1 MVFSIIMALFTV
13 YIEYFMSSE
22 VRVNSHE
29 MEIHIPSIQGE
40 FIPHMAI
47 AGVPISNT
55 VFSMWLFMVILF
67 IAVGFLFAAIK
78 TRAFPRLRNMGI
90 DLMKRIDDFFYHSLQ
105 DKKTARTFFPL
116 VGGFFVYIFLSNI
129 FWLGLDWVNFVLEGA
144 HTYLRPIN
152 SDLNT
157 TVVMAVTI
165 ILVSQITAIKNKGFF
180 VHFW

>member
-22 VRVNSHE
+22 TPGHSQEIHG

-40 FIPHMAI
+40 FIPHMTI

-67 IAVGFLFAAIK
+67 IAVGFMFVAIK

-90 DLMKRIDDFFYHSLQ
+90 DLIKRIDDFFYHSLQ

-116 VGGFFVYIFLSNI
+116 VGGFFVYIFLSNV
-129 FWLGLDWVNFVLEGA
+129 F
-144 HTYLRPIN
+144 
-152 SDLNT
+152 
-157 TVVMAVTI
+157 
-165 ILVSQITAIKNKGFF
+165 
-180 VHFW
+180 